1 MENSKGVYIHIPFCK
16 TICSYCDFCK
26 VFYNERWVRQYLER
40 LQEEIDDIYMNEDID
55 TIYIGGG
62 TPSALSIKSLERLFE
77 IIKTFKT
84 PNLKEFTFECNLN
97 DINEEFLKILKTNG
111 VNRLS
116 IGIESINT
124 EKLKYMGR
132 EHTFQDA
139 QEKIN
144 LCRSLGFNN
153 INVDFIYGFAFETIK
168 IMTEDLKQILKLKP
182 DHISTYSLMV
192 EDNTLLKINN
202 FNRVDEDTDALMY
215 QTICKIL
222 KKKQFEHYEVSN
234 FSLKGKESIHNLR
247 YWNNREYYGFG
258 LSASGYIDKIRY
270 TNTKSLTKYL
280 NGEYSGEKEI
290 LTSQDVMD
298 NHLMLG
304 FRLIKGINV
313 EEFEKIYQV
322 KIDSVYPIKPL
333 LKNGDLITKKGN
345 IFINPDKLYIMNEIL
360 IKMI

>member
-26 VFYNERWVRQYLER
+26 VFYNERWVRQYLDC

-62 TPSALSIKSLERLFE
+62 TPSALSIKCLEHLFE

-84 PNLKEFTFECNLN
+84 SNLKEFTFECNLN
-97 DINEEFLKILKTNG
+97 DISEELLNILKHNG

-116 IGIESINT
+116 VGIESFHK

-132 EHTFQDA
+132 EHTFLEA
-139 QEKIN
+139 QEKIT
-144 LCRSLGFNN
+144 LCRNLGFNN
-153 INVDFIYGFAFETIK
+153 INVDFIYGFAFENIK
-168 IMTEDLKQILKLKP
+168 IMSEDLKQILKLKP
-182 DHISTYSLMV
+182 DHISTYSLMI

-202 FNRVDEDTDALMY
+202 FNRVDDDTDALMY

-234 FSLKGKESIHNLR
+234 FSLKGKESVHNLR
-247 YWNNREYYGFG
+247 YWKNQEYYGFG

-304 FRLIKGINV
+304 FRLTKGINI

-322 KIDSVYPIKPL
+322 KMDSVYPIKPL

-345 IFINPDKLYIMNEIL
+345 IFINPDKLYLMNEIL